1 MDDNGLQVVCK
12 YNLKAISFFILQD
25 HVVNLS
31 KVCIILK
38 SRSYQTQYK
47 QHLFANG
54 RSIHL
59 LVETFVQGSLGKY
72 YLYQQQLIHIC
83 TISSKIVEVRFFC
96 SS

>member
-1 MDDNGLQVVCK
+1 MYDFVVTADDVGALLAVDFTPMDDNGLQVVCK

-59 LVETFVQGSLGKY
+59 LIETFVQGPLGKY
-72 YLYQQQLIHIC
+72 
-83 TISSKIVEVRFFC
+83 
-96 SS
+96 